1 MATGRPRPY
10 PRVCPVTG
18 VETRPGRQAPAHRRF
33 PTDLEVAM
41 RYRVTWNVEVDA
53 DDEAQARTAARQY
66 LLDHEDEAL
75 SKVVAL
81 EEGSSPRDV
90 PKVDAG

>member
-1 MATGRPRPY
+1 
-10 PRVCPVTG
+10 
-18 VETRPGRQAPAHRRF
+18 
-33 PTDLEVAM
+33 M

-53 DDEAQARTAARQY
+53 DDEGQARAAARQY
-66 LLDHEDEAL
+66 LLDNEDEAL

-81 EEGSSPRDV
+81 EEGSTPRDV

>member
-1 MATGRPRPY
+1 
-10 PRVCPVTG
+10 
-18 VETRPGRQAPAHRRF
+18 
-33 PTDLEVAM
+33 M

-81 EEGSSPRDV
+81 EEGSSPHDV

>member
-1 MATGRPRPY
+1 
-10 PRVCPVTG
+10 
-18 VETRPGRQAPAHRRF
+18 
-33 PTDLEVAM
+33 M

-53 DDEAQARTAARQY
+53 DNESEARAAARQY
-66 LLDHEDEAL
+66 LLDNEDEAL
-75 SKVVAL
+75 SKVVEL